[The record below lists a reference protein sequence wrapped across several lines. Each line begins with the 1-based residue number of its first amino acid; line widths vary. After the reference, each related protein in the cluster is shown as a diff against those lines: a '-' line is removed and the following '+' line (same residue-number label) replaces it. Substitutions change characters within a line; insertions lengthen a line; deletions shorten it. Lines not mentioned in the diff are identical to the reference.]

1 MSSRRLVQACFAL
14 FAVTTVLL
22 VFGST
27 VRVHGAGLACPD
39 WPLCFGV
46 VVPELDFQ
54 VFLEWG
60 HRALAG
66 GVSLGFLALGAAA
79 RAAGWFRS
87 VRGWSM
93 LYGVAAAALAT
104 QIVLGG
110 LTVLELLAE
119 WTVASHLVTG
129 NTFAA
134 LLLALAHTAR
144 EADAPRARGA
154 LAASQRAMAMLLM
167 VLVPMQLAMGGLVA
181 GSQAG
186 LACGATWPS
195 CTGAPTLQGWFPTM
209 SGLVGLQV
217 QHRLLAYTLLVVA
230 WANLWVQR
238 RGSLAEVSRLVAL
251 LVTAQATL
259 GIANVLWQ
267 LPVEVTL
274 AHSAGAALTFQATV
288 WQLAESVASPRREAA
303 SVASLRTAGGAA

>member
-1 MSSRRLVQACFAL
+1 MSSRRWVQACFAL

-66 GVSLGFLALGAAA
+66 GVSLGFLALGAGA
-79 RAAGWFRS
+79 RRQGWFAS
-87 VRGWSM
+87 VPGWSA
-93 LYGVAAAALAT
+93 LYAVAAAVLAT

-134 LLLALAHTAR
+134 LLLALALTAR
-144 EADAPRARGA
+144 EAHAPRTRAALDAGRR
-154 LAASQRAMAMLLM
+154 LAAFALM

-186 LACGATWPS
+186 LACGTWPS
-195 CTGAPTLQGWFPTM
+195 CTGAATVQGWFPTM
-209 SGLVGLQV
+209 AGLVGLQV
-217 QHRLLAYTLLVVA
+217 QHRLLAYTLFAAA
-230 WANLWVQR
+230 WGNVLVQR
-238 RGSLAEVSRLVAL
+238 GGPLARASRVLAL

-259 GIANVLWQ
+259 GILNVLWR

-288 WQLAESVASPRREAA
+288 WQLVEAVASPRASTASAARLRAVGEAA
-303 SVASLRTAGGAA
+303 

>member
-79 RAAGWFRS
+79 RQAGWFTS
-87 VRGWSM
+87 ERGWRP
-93 LYGVAAAALAT
+93 LYAVAAAVLAT

-134 LLLALAHTAR
+134 LLLALGHTAS
-144 EADAPRARGA
+144 EAVSPRSRPALRGTSR
-154 LAASQRAMAMLLM
+154 AAAFALM
-167 VLVPMQLAMGGLVA
+167 VLVPLQLAMGGLVA

-186 LACGATWPS
+186 LACGTWPS
-195 CTGAPTLQGWFPTM
+195 CTGAASVQGWFPTM
-209 SGLVGLQV
+209 AGLVGLQV
-217 QHRLLAYTLLVVA
+217 QHRLLAYTLLALA
-230 WANLWVQR
+230 WANVAVQR
-238 RGSLAEVSRLVAL
+238 QGPLAGISRVLAL

-259 GIANVLWQ
+259 GIANVLWR

-288 WQLAESVASPRREAA
+288 WQLAEAVASPRTATVSAPRMRPAGEAA
-303 SVASLRTAGGAA
+303 